1 MPLKLHTVF
10 IRELSFQP
18 SIEKQGSKY
27 AGIRALP
34 CRLTL
39 HVTKF
44 GSLPVGSFAVPVYTD
59 GIIGIVVIGKGD
71 LFRHGDVRI
80 IMFTEECQHSVGCA
94 LVSNE
99 SNIGTINE
107 VAIPMVL
114 IKIVFVENIVVGCGE
129 YLPTT
134 AGDGVV
140 FVSASLE
147 SFEYAVAFHVSF
159 IANNVKDEDLFRV
172 I

>member
-1 MPLKLHTVF
+1 M
-10 IRELSFQP
+10 
-18 SIEKQGSKY
+18 
-27 AGIRALP
+27 

-59 GIIGIVVIGKGD
+59 FAVPVYTDGIIGIVVIGKGG
-71 LFRHGDVRI
+71 LFRQGDVRI

-94 LVSNE
+94 LISNE
-99 SNIGTINE
+99 SNIRTINE
-107 VAIPMVL
+107 VAIPMIL

-140 FVSASLE
+140 FVSASFE

-172 I
+172 T